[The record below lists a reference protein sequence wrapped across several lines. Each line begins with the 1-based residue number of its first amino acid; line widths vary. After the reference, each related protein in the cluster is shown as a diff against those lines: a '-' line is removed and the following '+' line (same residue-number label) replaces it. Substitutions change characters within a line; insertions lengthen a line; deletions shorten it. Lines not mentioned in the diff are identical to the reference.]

1 MFRRG
6 YYFIYQRMKG
16 KHLYRYPNEFTGR
29 AEIQSMDTM
38 AQMEYMVSRMV
49 GTTLTYTRLTA

>member
-1 MFRRG
+1 MFNRG
-6 YYFIYQRMKG
+6 YDGIFRRMKG
-16 KHLYRYPNEFTGR
+16 KHLHRYLDEFTGR

-49 GTTLTYTRLTA
+49 GTTRTYMRLTA